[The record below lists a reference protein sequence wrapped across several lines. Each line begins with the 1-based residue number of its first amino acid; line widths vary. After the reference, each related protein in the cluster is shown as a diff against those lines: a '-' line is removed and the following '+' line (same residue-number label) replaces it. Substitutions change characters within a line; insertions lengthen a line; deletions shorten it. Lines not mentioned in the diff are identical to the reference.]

1 MAGIFELSK
10 RKDGQFQFVL
20 KAVNGETILVSEGYH
35 AKGSAENGIASVPNN
50 GGLDERYEKRWLQMA
65 STIST

>member
-50 GGLDERYEKRWLQMA
+50 GGLDE
-65 STIST
+65 